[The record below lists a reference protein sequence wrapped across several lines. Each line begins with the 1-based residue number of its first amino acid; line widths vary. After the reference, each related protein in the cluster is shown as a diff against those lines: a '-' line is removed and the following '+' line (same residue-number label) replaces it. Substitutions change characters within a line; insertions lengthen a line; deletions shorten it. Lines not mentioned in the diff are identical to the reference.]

1 MKTASSIAF
10 ALGALLVFAMPRV
23 AQAETDCLSCHGD
36 KSLQDASGH
45 SVGVDAGTF
54 GASLHGSMK

>member
-45 SVGVDAGTF
+45 SVGVDAGVL
-54 GASLHGSMK
+54 APACMAA